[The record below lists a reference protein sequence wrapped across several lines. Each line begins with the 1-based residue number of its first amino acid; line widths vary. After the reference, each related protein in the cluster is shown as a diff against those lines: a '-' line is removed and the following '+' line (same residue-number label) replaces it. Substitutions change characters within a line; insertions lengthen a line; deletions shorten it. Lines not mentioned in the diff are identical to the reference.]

1 MANIEDIKTI
11 ANAMVYVPREDVKVS
26 LSDREQEEIRKEIID
41 KLTSLVDKKTEEV
54 IIMSAKE
61 KKSEQPSFFEIMD
74 SIAPKPVE
82 KSPGEQIRDIKKR
95 LKHCKNFMERKSLEK
110 ELESLYK
117 LKRGKTK

>member
-11 ANAMVYVPREDVKVS
+11 ASAMVYVPREDVKEG
-26 LSDREQEEIRKEIID
+26 LSDREQEELRKEIID
-41 KLTSLVDKKTEEV
+41 KLTSLVDKKTEE
-54 IIMSAKE
+54 IILISGKE
-61 KKSEQPSFFEIMD
+61 KRSECPSFFEIMD
-74 SIAPKPVE
+74 SIAPKPIE